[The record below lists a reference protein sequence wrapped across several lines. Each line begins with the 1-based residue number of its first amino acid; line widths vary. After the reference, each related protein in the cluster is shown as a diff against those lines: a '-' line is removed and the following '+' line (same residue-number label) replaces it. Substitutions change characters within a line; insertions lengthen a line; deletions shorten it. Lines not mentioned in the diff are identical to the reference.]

1 MSQSG
6 VDYVFLPNQGHIY
19 PSGFSTYVNN
29 NLEGNVFEGEFRKNH
44 FQGVLTVVAKLMNII
59 KPNKIYF
66 GEKDAQQLFLVRK
79 MISDLNFDIELRSIR
94 TIREP
99 NGLASSSRNFYLSD
113 KEIEEAGS
121 IYKSLC
127 SSSKLWKNGER
138 NLKVIK
144 NEFIKGVKGIDNIKI
159 QYVETVDPGT
169 FSPIDDGEE
178 AILIVA
184 AVLGNTRLIDNII
197 LFKKDKIGIKGFVS
211 WIVFSICVG
220 AISIFPGA
228 IDFLLKVV
236 SINIE
241 TRGLAILAVAVFLI
255 FIIIY
260 KQAIS
265 QQQIRNAVDKLVQEM
280 AILNYKFDKNITP
293 KNINI

>member
-1 MSQSG
+1 MEILKNIQQIKSKFELLEGSLGLVPTMGALHKGHLSLFENARKENDILVASLFVNPKQFGPDEDYQDYPRLLEKDIEILSQSG

-99 NGLASSSRNFYLSD
+99 NGLACSSRNFYLSD

-144 NEFIKGVKGIDNIKI
+144 NEFIQGVKGIDNIKI

-184 AVLGNTRLIDNII
+184 VVLGNIRLIDNI
-197 LFKKDKIGIKGFVS
+197 S
-211 WIVFSICVG
+211 
-220 AISIFPGA
+220 
-228 IDFLLKVV
+228 
-236 SINIE
+236 
-241 TRGLAILAVAVFLI
+241 
-255 FIIIY
+255 
-260 KQAIS
+260 
-265 QQQIRNAVDKLVQEM
+265 
-280 AILNYKFDKNITP
+280 LN
-293 KNINI
+293 